1 MSSRVDYC
9 NSPDQLS
16 YIEER
21 ENYSSPG
28 FFTRVGFKVLL
39 VVFKAL
45 HGISPKY
52 IADLLISDRPTLIFF
67 ITDTNYLHV
76 YVTDMQN

>member
-1 MSSRVDYC
+1 M
-9 NSPDQLS
+9 
-16 YIEER
+16 
-21 ENYSSPG
+21 
-28 FFTRVGFKVLL
+28 
-39 VVFKAL
+39 VFKAL

-52 IADLLISDRPTLIFF
+52 IADLLISDRPTFIIF